1 MEASSSLKSAP
12 AAPHPVP
19 VPADFS
25 ELYETYFDFVW
36 ANARRL
42 GVAPAQVDDAVQD
55 VFLAVYRR
63 LPEFRGEASFKT
75 WLFHFVLR
83 VASTYRRSANAA
95 ERRSAPDATAE
106 AADPTTPDAQVATKQ
121 AAELMYRLLEEL
133 PENRRALFILV
144 ELEEVSVAEAAAV
157 LELNLNTAHSRL
169 RDARRDFERA
179 VERERAREDWRAR

>member
-1 MEASSSLKSAP
+1 MP
-12 AAPHPVP
+12 TTPTPP
-19 VPADFS
+19 PRVPADFA

-42 GVAPAQVDDAVQD
+42 GVAPAHVDDAVQD

-83 VASTYRRSANAA
+83 VASTWRRSAQAA
-95 ERRSAPDATAE
+95 ERRAGPDLAAPVVSPA
-106 AADPTTPDAQVATKQ
+106 TPDALVEGRQ
-121 AAELMYRLLEEL
+121 AAELMYRLLDEL
-133 PENRRALFILV
+133 PEARRALFILV
-144 ELEEVSVAEAAAV
+144 ELEEVSVAEAAVA

-169 RDARRDFERA
+169 RDARRDFEQA
-179 VERERAREDWRAR
+179 VERERAREDWRTR